1 MTIIVIIK
9 KCKKRKNK
17 IYKKMKINMEMDQNI
32 IQYNNYNNNCNIS
45 SNNNNKKQNMNHHNQ
60 EY

>member
-32 IQYNNYNNNCNIS
+32 IQYNKYNNNCNIS
-45 SNNNNKKQNMNHHNQ
+45 NYNNKKQNMNHHNQ

>member
-32 IQYNNYNNNCNIS
+32 IQYNKYNNNCNI